1 MEGWEVRVRRV
12 VPSAVHWAD
21 LKKGVSRLRGSG
33 DFGGEV
39 VGQVVEV
46 RRLREGLFVV
56 GG

>member
-56 GG
+56 DG